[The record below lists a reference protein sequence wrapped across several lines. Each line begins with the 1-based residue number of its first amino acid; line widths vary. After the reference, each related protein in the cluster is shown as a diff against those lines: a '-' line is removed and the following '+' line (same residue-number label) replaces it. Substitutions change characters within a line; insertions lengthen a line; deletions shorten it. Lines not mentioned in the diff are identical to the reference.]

1 MGLKIS
7 LVLGVLLLATASGS
21 AFYIKYLINQNAIL
35 AANQQQ
41 LETKISEQNDSIKS
55 YLKKQ
60 NEVSQTLNAMEIE
73 KNKALRESQEL
84 RNKFARH
91 DLDNLALMKPGLIEK
106 RINKGTQQVMND
118 LVAITNPN
126 QFDEEDS
133 TDN

>member
-21 AFYIKYLINQNAIL
+21 AFYIKYLMNENAIL
-35 AANQQQ
+35 AASQQQ
-41 LETKISEQNDSIKS
+41 LETKISEQNDSIKR
-55 YLKKQ
+55 YIKKQ
-60 NEVSQTLNAMEIE
+60 NEVSQTLNATEIE

-106 RINKGTQQVMND
+106 RVNKGTQQVMND
-118 LVAITNPN
+118 LVALTNPN

>member
-21 AFYIKYLINQNAIL
+21 AFYIKYLLNQNAIL

-60 NEVSQTLNAMEIE
+60 NEVSQTLNAMVIE

-106 RINKGTQQVMND
+106 RVNKGTQQVMND
-118 LVAITNPN
+118 LVALTNPN

>member
-21 AFYIKYLINQNAIL
+21 AFYIKYLLNQNAIL

-60 NEVSQTLNAMEIE
+60 NEVSKTLNAMEIE

-106 RINKGTQQVMND
+106 RVNKGTQQVMND
-118 LVAITNPN
+118 LVALTNPN

>member
-21 AFYIKYLINQNAIL
+21 AFYIKYLLNQNAIL

-60 NEVSQTLNAMEIE
+60 NEVSKTLNAMEIE

-106 RINKGTQQVMND
+106 RVNKGTQ
-118 LVAITNPN
+118 
-126 QFDEEDS
+126 
-133 TDN
+133 